1 MNTTD
6 QRNHRPI
13 SLKWKWSFVIS
24 VVTILIVFISLSRFK
39 IVIDRA
45 AHEAVVS
52 HYQEIYDDACN
63 FLSEFDRPFVKERTI
78 LTPGNQS
85 KHSSN
90 EEAIQYLQAVD
101 SETINL
107 RLFNDLN
114 QLIYMTRN
122 NTIPSINHSGML
134 TNTHVKGEDY
144 FVAFQPIYHKESDV
158 KIGSLQMIVKP
169 QGMIQFLLELQ
180 RYYYLILI
188 ITCVAFILAAII
200 LSHRFLKPLT
210 SLNSALDMI
219 EEENLSQIRMMRLS
233 SKDEWSE
240 LNIHVNSLLD
250 KLDKYVTGQKQFV
263 EDVSHELRT
272 PVAIVQGHLKLL
284 DRWGKEDPEI
294 LEESIASALQEIS
307 RMQHLVQEMLDL
319 SRADNVNIDY
329 KDEITEIYSTTE
341 QVFNNFKLIHEDFD
355 FYMDSDME
363 GQKVYVQAFRNH
375 IEQVLIIL
383 LDNAVK
389 YSKDRKEIHVSVSKS
404 VTQVEITVQDF
415 GEGMTEKDKERVFSR
430 FYRVDKSRVREKGG
444 NGLGLSIAQQ
454 LIRGYKGD
462 IRVESVYGNGSIFYI
477 TLPIMTDPRQIY
489 RRKQIAERRNIK

>member
-1 MNTTD
+1 M
-6 QRNHRPI
+6 
-13 SLKWKWSFVIS
+13 
-24 VVTILIVFISLSRFK
+24 
-39 IVIDRA
+39 
-45 AHEAVVS
+45 
-52 HYQEIYDDACN
+52 
-63 FLSEFDRPFVKERTI
+63 
-78 LTPGNQS
+78 
-85 KHSSN
+85 
-90 EEAIQYLQAVD
+90 
-101 SETINL
+101 
-107 RLFNDLN
+107 
-114 QLIYMTRN
+114 
-122 NTIPSINHSGML
+122 
-134 TNTHVKGEDY
+134 
-144 FVAFQPIYHKESDV
+144 
-158 KIGSLQMIVKP
+158 
-169 QGMIQFLLELQ
+169 
-180 RYYYLILI
+180 
-188 ITCVAFILAAII
+188 AII

-210 SLNSALDMI
+210 SLNSELDAI

-363 GQKVYVQAFRNH
+363 GQDVYVQAFRNH

-462 IRVESVYGNGSIFYI
+462 IRVESVFGNGSIFYI
-477 TLPIMTDPRQIY
+477 TLPIMTDSRQIY